1 VLSLPASLLRTR
13 KRPRI
18 CPAAAALTILVAL
31 VLSASG
37 CDFPGEQSAQIRPV
51 SPDQV
56 VSFDALY
63 ATNCAGC
70 HGADGTLGPAPPL
83 NDPLFLRIVPDAVLH
98 DVIRDGRPGT
108 LMPAFIEQKGG
119 TLTEAQVRVLAD
131 GLKTHWHP
139 APASP
144 GEKNVPAYLVPAKG
158 KGEPSTATIA
168 RGAKVYERA
177 CAGCHG
183 ANGKGGDAAG
193 AIADPAFL
201 ALLSDQAL
209 RRIVITGRTDLDMPD
224 YAHTDGRSEDFQPL
238 TSAEI
243 DDLVVY
249 LRNLEKNPPAT
260 AQLDRDPQ
268 SGSPVAVADRTDK
281 TP

>member
-1 VLSLPASLLRTR
+1 MV
-13 KRPRI
+13 
-18 CPAAAALTILVAL
+18 L
-31 VLSASG
+31 VLAASG

-51 SPDQV
+51 PADQV
-56 VSFDALY
+56 TSFDELY

-83 NDPLFLRIVPDAVLH
+83 NDPLFLRIVPDAVVH

-108 LMPAFIEQKGG
+108 LMPAFVEQKAG

-131 GLKTHWHP
+131 GLKKHWKP
-139 APASP
+139 APPSAD
-144 GEKNVPAYLVPAKG
+144 EKHVPAYLLPTKG
-158 KGEPSTATIA
+158 KGDSSTATIA
-168 RGAKVYERA
+168 RGAKVYDRA

-209 RRIVITGRTDLDMPD
+209 RRIVITGRPDLDMPD
-224 YAHTDGRSEDFQPL
+224 YAQTDGRADDFQPL

-260 AQLDRDPQ
+260 ARLDR
-268 SGSPVAVADRTDK
+268 GSKSDSPAAVADRTDK